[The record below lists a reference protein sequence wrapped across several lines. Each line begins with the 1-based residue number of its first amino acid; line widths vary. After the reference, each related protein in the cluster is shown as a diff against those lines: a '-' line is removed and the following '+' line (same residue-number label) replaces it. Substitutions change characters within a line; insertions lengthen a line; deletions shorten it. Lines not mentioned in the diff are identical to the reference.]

1 MVEARLA
8 SMSRRKEGFV
18 IRSLEQAADTTVYTS
33 RAMLLLRI
41 NINPKNKLY
50 SNKNRN
56 AERFCPFFCQYV
68 VARISTVLI

>member
-1 MVEARLA
+1 MVEARFA

-18 IRSLEQAADTTVYTS
+18 IRSLEQAADTTVYRN

-41 NINPKNKLY
+41 NINPNSKLY

-56 AERFCPFFCQYV
+56 ARTIVPRRLFIPALQ
-68 VARISTVLI
+68 

>member
-18 IRSLEQAADTTVYTS
+18 IRSLEQAVDTTVYTS

-41 NINPKNKLY
+41 NINPNSKLY
-50 SNKNRN
+50 SNKNRK
-56 AERFCPFFCQYV
+56 A
-68 VARISTVLI
+68 